1 MWLWHILAFLFAHSQ
16 KGDMRMKPITT
27 LREREIVGDKAI
39 CGKEITMKTAYF
51 LAGVALIILIAG
63 CSTIKG
69 AGDVTQGRQALLA
82 GDYQRALGLFQDA
95 ERVDPTYVY
104 GTELK
109 AGVLSFLGR
118 TQYLTGNYTQAR
130 QTLEKA
136 LSYHRSDNVA
146 RLYLGL
152 TQYRLGD
159 QKAALTNIQRGMS
172 GISNWL
178 NYMNTNFRYEFGK
191 DWDDA
196 GTIRGG
202 IKSDLAMIS
211 SGKIDW
217 PQLVA
222 NGERLGIGIEKE
234 EDIFREEFGRR
245 NL

>member
-1 MWLWHILAFLFAHSQ
+1 
-16 KGDMRMKPITT
+16 
-27 LREREIVGDKAI
+27 
-39 CGKEITMKTAYF
+39 MKTVYF
-51 LAGVALIILIAG
+51 LAGVSFTILLAG
-63 CSTIKG
+63 CATIKG
-69 AGDVTQGRQALLA
+69 SGDVTQGRQALLE

-136 LSYHRSDNVA
+136 LSQHRSDNVA

-152 TQYRLGD
+152 TLYRLGD
-159 QKAALTNIQRGMS
+159 QKAGLTNIERGMR

-178 NYMNTNFRYEFGK
+178 QYMDTNFRYKYGNY
-191 DWDDA
+191 WDTG
-196 GTIRGG
+196 GTIEGS
-202 IKSDLAMIS
+202 IKSNLAMIS
-211 SGKIDW
+211 SGKINW
-217 PQLVA
+217 PQLVSD
-222 NGERLGIGIEKE
+222 GERLGIGIEKE

>member
-1 MWLWHILAFLFAHSQ
+1 
-16 KGDMRMKPITT
+16 MK
-27 LREREIVGDKAI
+27 LHE
-39 CGKEITMKTAYF
+39 KEITMKTVYF
-51 LAGVALIILIAG
+51 LAGLALTILIAG
-63 CSTIKG
+63 CATIKG
-69 AGDVTQGRQALLA
+69 SGDVTQGRQALLA
-82 GDYQRALGLFQDA
+82 GEYQRALGLFQDA

-136 LSYHRSDNVA
+136 LSHHRSDNVA

-159 QKAALTNIQRGMS
+159 QKAGLTNIQRGMQ
-172 GISNWL
+172 GIYNWL
-178 NYMNTNFRYEFGK
+178 QYINTNFRYEYGK
-191 DWDDA
+191 DWDTS
-196 GTIRGG
+196 GTIEGG

-217 PQLVA
+217 PQLIA
-222 NGERLGIGIEKE
+222 DGERLGIGIEQE
-234 EDIFREEFGRR
+234 EEYFRDQYARR
-245 NL
+245 GGS